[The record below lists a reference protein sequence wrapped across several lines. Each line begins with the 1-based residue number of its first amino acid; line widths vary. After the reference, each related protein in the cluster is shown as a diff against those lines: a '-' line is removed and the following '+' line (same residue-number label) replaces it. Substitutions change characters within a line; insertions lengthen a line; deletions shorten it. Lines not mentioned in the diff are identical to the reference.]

1 MGRKREQIEFE
12 IRIYVSSIRYDDED
26 IFEKI
31 DELKSRI
38 NYGFVDITGYE
49 IDNIEI
55 DCDY

>member
-12 IRIYVSSIRYDDED
+12 IRINVSSIRYDDED